1 MTNHPMPSAIH
12 HLAAGHGPW
21 AMGSADT
28 TSLIAR
34 GQRIF
39 DRVFSGA
46 TDDGPNALEAYRA
59 AKAEQGQ
66 RLGVRGDVGVL
77 YVRGPLLKRESWISG
92 LMGLTTYETLRRD
105 FQVMLDEPRL
115 KSLILHVDS
124 PGGEANG
131 CDELA
136 AAIYAARGKKP
147 ITAFV
152 SGMACSA
159 AYWIASAADRIVVSD
174 LAVLGS
180 IGVVVEASNRR
191 REGEKEFVSSM
202 SPGKRPDINTDEGL
216 ARVQKMVDDLAHVFV
231 KAAAKH
237 RGVTT
242 QTVISKFGAG
252 GVEIG
257 ANAVKA
263 GMADEVGQ
271 FEATLARMQARAKP
285 VPKTNASFPQTPPA
299 ATAGAALSGSSDVA
313 APVPSTQEQQRAAGL
328 ASKRREEEIAASWRR
343 AAANANGIFDFPVDD
358 AGEAKAGAE
367 PAKPPT
373 GWQKAAAEANKR
385 FGNL

>member
-1 MTNHPMPSAIH
+1 MTNHPMPSAVH
-12 HLAAGHGPW
+12 HLAAGYGPW

-28 TSLIAR
+28 TSLVAR

-92 LMGLTTYETLRRD
+92 LLGLTTYETLRRD

-136 AAIYAARGKKP
+136 AAIFAARGKKP

-180 IGVVVEASNRR
+180 IGVVVEASSRR

-216 ARVQKMVDDLAHVFV
+216 ARVQKMVDDLANVFV
-231 KAAAKH
+231 KAVSKH
-237 RGVTT
+237 RGVTA
-242 QTVISKFGAG
+242 QSVISKFGAG

-285 VPKTNASFPQTPPA
+285 APKTTAQSSSAAAIPASPLL
-299 ATAGAALSGSSDVA
+299 ATAPVVA
-313 APVPSTQEQQRAAGL
+313 APPRPTAEERARAEEAERKRQKEST
-328 ASKRREEEIAASWRR
+328 AASWKKAADR
-343 AAANANGIFDFPVDD
+343 ANAMFGEGAVPPEEHKSVGKHPSSGWAKAMANAN
-358 AGEAKAGAE
+358 
-367 PAKPPT
+367 
-373 GWQKAAAEANKR
+373 QR
-385 FGNL
+385 FEDP